1 MPEIHIDLFG
11 TAFTWSGTEAEA
23 ADLLAAMREQAAQFG
38 PADEVMESILLHHA
52 PTTLKGDEELPRGTM
67 AMVTAWALQQPA
79 GHPEVPG
86 SVINFLPEHDFE
98 VAITRDAAGQVSAE
112 IEASVRDETGSE

>member
-11 TAFTWSGTEAEA
+11 NAFTWNGTEAEA
-23 ADLLAAMREQAAQFG
+23 VALLDAMQEQAAQLG
-38 PADEVMESILLHHA
+38 APDEVLQSNLLHHA
-52 PTTLKGDEELPRGTM
+52 LAALRGEDELQQGTM

-86 SVINFLPEHDFE
+86 RVIDFLADHDF
-98 VAITRDAAGQVSAE
+98 AIAMTQDGSGQVTAT
-112 IEASVRDETGSE
+112 IEAQARDEPGSA